1 MSTAMKKN
9 NDNNKKVNEM
19 KEINFI
25 PWHSYIGLAIPF
37 FFFGICVDRALN
49 HTDILALIVGTAFVL
64 QMTIVVYLSLRDL
77 NKTYNKLFRKNS
89 EDKDE

>member
-9 NDNNKKVNEM
+9 NDNNKKVNKM

-37 FFFGICVDRALN
+37 FFFGMCFDRALN
-49 HTDILALIVGTAFVL
+49 HTDILALIIGTAFAL
-64 QMTIVVYLSLRDL
+64 QMSIVSIITR
-77 NKTYNKLFRKNS
+77 S
-89 EDKDE
+89 

>member
-37 FFFGICVDRALN
+37 FFFGMCFDRALN
-49 HTDILALIVGTAFVL
+49 HTDILALIIGTAFAI
-64 QMTIVVYLSLRDL
+64 QMSIAVYLSLRDL